1 MVIIKK
7 KSINLR
13 RNIKEIIENSD
24 DNTFD
29 LREVEFISRAV
40 ADEIY
45 NVSRSEQVEFVN
57 AQGDVK
63 VMLDK
68 VRESFKS
75 EN

>member
-29 LREVEFISRAV
+29 LSEVEFISRAV

-45 NVSRSEQVEFVN
+45 NVSQSEQVEFVN